1 MVGKNHVL
9 VIEDDLD
16 ACELLAEY
24 LSFEGF
30 KVDTA
35 NSGMEGLDLL
45 EKNQPDIIL
54 LDIMMPQMNGLDVLK
69 RIRLDSDVPVLM
81 LTAKHEDMTKVMG
94 FELGADDY
102 LTKPYNPVELSA
114 RIKAILRR
122 TSKAVAES
130 NARLANLELI
140 QARREVKVD
149 GETVS
154 LTATEYD
161 LLEYLLF
168 RPSLVVSKEE
178 LFQNVIGRKYE
189 SYDRTLDMHVSNLRK
204 KIDAANVN
212 LATCR
217 GVGYELIELKNV

>member
-30 KVDTA
+30 KIDTA
-35 NSGMEGLDLL
+35 NSGIEGLDLL
-45 EKNQPDIIL
+45 DKNQPDIIL

-69 RIRLDSDVPVLM
+69 RIRVNSDVPVLM
-81 LTAKHEDMTKVMG
+81 LTAKHEDTAKVMG

-122 TSKAVAES
+122 TSKAVTES

-168 RPSLVVSKEE
+168 RPAQVVSKEE

-204 KIDAANVN
+204 KIDAANVK

>member
-1 MVGKNHVL
+1 MVEKNHVL

-35 NSGMEGLDLL
+35 NSGMEGLDFL
-45 EKNQPDIIL
+45 EKSQPDIIL
-54 LDIMMPQMNGLDVLK
+54 MDIMMPQMNGLDVLK
-69 RIRLDSDVPVLM
+69 RIRIDSDVPVLM

-122 TSKAVAES
+122 TSKAVTES

-140 QARREVKVD
+140 QARREIKVD

-168 RPSLVVSKEE
+168 RPAQVVSKDE

-204 KIDAANVN
+204 KIDAANVK

-217 GVGYELIELKNV
+217 GVGYELIELKSV

>member
-35 NSGMEGLDLL
+35 NSGMEGLGFL

-122 TSKAVAES
+122 TSKAVTES

-168 RPSLVVSKEE
+168 RPAQVVSKEE

-204 KIDAANVN
+204 KIDAANVK

-217 GVGYELIELKNV
+217 GVGYELIELEND

>member
-1 MVGKNHVL
+1 MVEKNHVL

-24 LSFEGF
+24 LDFEGF

-35 NSGMEGLDLL
+35 SSGVEGLNFL
-45 EKNQPDIIL
+45 EKNQPDIVL

-69 RIRLDSDVPVLM
+69 HIRIDSDVPVLM

-122 TSKAVAES
+122 TSKAVTKS
-130 NARLANLELI
+130 NAHLANLELI

-168 RPSLVVSKEE
+168 RPAQVVSKEE

-204 KIDAANVN
+204 KIDAANVK

>member
-35 NSGMEGLDLL
+35 SSGMEGLDFL

-69 RIRLDSDVPVLM
+69 RIRIDSDVPVLM

-122 TSKAVAES
+122 TSKAVTES
-130 NARLANLELI
+130 NACLANLELI

-168 RPSLVVSKEE
+168 RPAKVVSKEE

-204 KIDAANVN
+204 KIDAANVK

-217 GVGYELIELKNV
+217 GVGYELIELENV

>member
-35 NSGMEGLDLL
+35 NSGVEGLDFL
-45 EKNQPDIIL
+45 EKNKPNIIL

-69 RIRLDSDVPVLM
+69 RIRVDSDVPVLM

-102 LTKPYNPVELSA
+102 LTKPYNPVELNA

-122 TSKAVAES
+122 TSKAVTES

-168 RPSLVVSKEE
+168 RPAQVVSKEE

-204 KIDAANVN
+204 KIDAANVK